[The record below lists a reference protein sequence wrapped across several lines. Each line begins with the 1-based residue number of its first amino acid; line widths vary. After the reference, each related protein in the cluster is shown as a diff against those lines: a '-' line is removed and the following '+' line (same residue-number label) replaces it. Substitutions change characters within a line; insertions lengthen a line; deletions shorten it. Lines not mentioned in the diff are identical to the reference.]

1 MPAKNIMKNKNNIA
15 IIDYGMGNLFSVKL
29 ACDYA
34 GLNSIITSD
43 KHTIIKSNAVILP
56 GVGAFGDA
64 IDSLKRLDLISPI
77 KDIIARK
84 TDFLGICLG
93 LQLLMSES
101 EEFGSFKG
109 LDIIEGTVKKF
120 PTESKTKYKVK
131 VPQVGWNQIYYPEPH
146 DISYWSNSP
155 LKSISNAEYM
165 YFVHSFYIKPSNKD
179 IILTETTY
187 ENTKYCSGILK
198 ENIAAF
204 QFHPEKSAIEG
215 IKIYK
220 DWANSLKTKKGMD

>member
-155 LKSISNAEYM
+155 LKSIS
-165 YFVHSFYIKPSNKD
+165 
-179 IILTETTY
+179 
-187 ENTKYCSGILK
+187 
-198 ENIAAF
+198 
-204 QFHPEKSAIEG
+204 
-215 IKIYK
+215 IKILFSQKQPMKTQNIVQEYLRK
-220 DWANSLKTKKGMD
+220 ILQHFSFTLKKVLLKVLKFIKTGLTH